1 MGLSYSRA
9 NPKVTQVAPIQTTD
23 LGMFGKVKADYGLN
37 DTTAVTGSS
46 YFLWKEKKMEESSTL
61 RKSLPPLRETRHTDH
76 STGIAPNVMQVPG
89 AISLDIQLVNDET
102 SIIRS
107 HPPRRLQRLEPKLL
121 ISESLMSKKATV
133 AAREAQRNHSQTQAE
148 LSRSF
153 NRELRANE
161 QNIRVESKQSRENM
175 QNNNCSEEEYL
186 VCLEHDQSFN
196 IDCEDSWDNLNSEQ
210 HYARDYNSNYM
221 HCTMEKPVKHHGKS
235 NVFCDGSS
243 NESLDRWAEEG
254 RRSHTKSVS
263 ARAKT
268 EKIPMFDEF
277 FDQDL

>member
-76 STGIAPNVMQVPG
+76 STGIAPNVMQEVH
-89 AISLDIQLVNDET
+89 
-102 SIIRS
+102 IIKVYHAVKS
-107 HPPRRLQRLEPKLL
+107 TIFQRLEPKLL

>member
-107 HPPRRLQRLEPKLL
+107 HPPRRL
-121 ISESLMSKKATV
+121 
-133 AAREAQRNHSQTQAE
+133 QRNHSQTQAE